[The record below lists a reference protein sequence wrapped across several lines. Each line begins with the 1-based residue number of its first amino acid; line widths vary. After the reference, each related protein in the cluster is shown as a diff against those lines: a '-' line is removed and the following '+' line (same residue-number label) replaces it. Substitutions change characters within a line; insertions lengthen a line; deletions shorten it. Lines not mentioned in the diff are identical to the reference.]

1 MDTLRGQLLIAP
13 PHLTDP
19 NFSQAVVL
27 MIQHDEHGAFGL
39 VLNRPSNRSIS
50 EIWSQVS
57 GEACASRAP
66 LHVGGPVAG
75 PLVVLHQR
83 ESLAD
88 VEVVSG
94 VYCSTRPEMLDE
106 IVQHEEP
113 HTRFFAGYAGWAGGQ
128 LEGELQTGS
137 WLTVPASAQHVFFE
151 TSRSLWKN
159 VFKGIVDDT
168 SFPGSG
174 GPETQDPS
182 VN

>member
-19 NFSQAVVL
+19 NFSEAVVL
-27 MIQHDEHGAFGL
+27 MIQHDEQGAFGL
-39 VLNRPSNRSIS
+39 VLNRPSSQSIAD
-50 EIWSQVS
+50 IWSQVH
-57 GEACASRAP
+57 GDPCASKAP
-66 LHVGGPVAG
+66 LHVGGPVTG

-83 ESLAD
+83 ENCAD
-88 VEVVSG
+88 VEVVTG

-106 IVQHEEP
+106 IVQQEEP

-137 WLTVPASAQHVFFE
+137 WLTVPASAQHVFSV
-151 TSRSLWKN
+151 TTRSLWKN
-159 VFKGIVDDT
+159 VFKEIVDDT

-174 GPETQDPS
+174 GPATTDPS
-182 VN
+182 LN